1 MDGTGILTGTG
12 DAILGMEIVAESAFH
27 GVGLSVCRLIIK
39 FIIYHLRL
47 KQIHALKASIFMDI
61 V

>member
-1 MDGTGILTGTG
+1 MDGPGILTGTG
-12 DAILGMEIVAESAFH
+12 DAILGMGIVAESAFY
-27 GVGLSVCRLIIK
+27 GVVCRLIIK

-47 KQIHALKASIFMDI
+47 KQIHALKAGIFMDI